1 MLKVWAR
8 AAVCVCVRG
17 PLLRRT
23 DVLWPSSSVMSCD
36 AEMQP
41 GPAVEGE
48 AATAGV
54 PHPQEKVGGGG
65 HPSPGYHRPVHMIL
79 NL

>member
-1 MLKVWAR
+1 
-8 AAVCVCVRG
+8 
-17 PLLRRT
+17 
-23 DVLWPSSSVMSCD
+23 MSCD

-54 PHPQEKVGGGG
+54 PHPQEEVGGGG
-65 HPSPGYHRPVHMIL
+65 HPSQATIDQCT
-79 NL
+79 